1 MVMVAQEGDT
11 GLGQDLRCHEII
23 IRDHPGLGILQ
34 DTEHLQWNI
43 GLGSIHQDGGHGH
56 PLPIVILALAS
67 LEIICSLQV
76 LALSQ
81 QREIWRKNFQD
92 LDV

>member
-11 GLGQDLRCHEII
+11 RLSQDLPCHEII
-23 IRDHPGLGILQ
+23 IEDRPGLGILQ
-34 DTEHLQWNI
+34 DAEHPQWNI
-43 GLGSIHQDGGHGH
+43 GHGGIHRGGGHGH
-56 PLPIVILALAS
+56 PLPIVILVLAN
-67 LEIICSLQV
+67 LEIICSLQD

-81 QREIWRKNFQD
+81 QREIWRKSFQD